1 MTDQSDAGSVGI
13 FSWRTNQ
20 MYYLAGGPPPRPS
33 AEGLRTPRAPH
44 KLFRRESAGKMRG
57 NAGKCGKIRENSEN
71 FETPTGF
78 YRHPLCLRRALPYRA
93 QGCKSVGKMHAADLS
108 SRLRLLTIGSDR
120 GWGAGVTGCAT
131 SSPAG
136 GR

>member
-1 MTDQSDAGSVGI
+1 MPRPAVAALQFGGHRLQRLHPWRRQRPIRRLAPKIFLMTDQSDAGSVGI

-71 FETPTGF
+71 FETPT
-78 YRHPLCLRRALPYRA
+78 
-93 QGCKSVGKMHAADLS
+93 
-108 SRLRLLTIGSDR
+108 
-120 GWGAGVTGCAT
+120 
-131 SSPAG
+131 
-136 GR
+136 